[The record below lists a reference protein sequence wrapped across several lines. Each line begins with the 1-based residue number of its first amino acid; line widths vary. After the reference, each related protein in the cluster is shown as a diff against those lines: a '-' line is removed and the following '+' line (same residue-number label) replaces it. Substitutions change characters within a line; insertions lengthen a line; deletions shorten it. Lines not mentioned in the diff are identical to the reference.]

1 MLQVLQS
8 SSCDLCDWAVLGL
21 IKEQHLEHVI
31 VEGWVVEAGSCAV
44 WAKVQLQDLRLHD
57 PLTWSRIRM
66 HRVRRN
72 R

>member
-21 IKEQHLEHVI
+21 IKEQRLEHVI

-44 WAKVQLQDLRLHD
+44 WVKV
-57 PLTWSRIRM
+57 
-66 HRVRRN
+66 
-72 R
+72 